1 MRVIALSA
9 TLPNLSDIGEW
20 LGCDCDAVHYFDE
33 SFRPVP
39 LTVHTV
45 AMGSMNNPY
54 LFERSLDDRVHE
66 VIARYSDRKQV
77 RQVLSCHSCHYWTI
91 SSIHLN
97 HITVTD
103 ICHDISLQVLI
114 FCSSKNSTEHLST
127 MLAKKSHALFP
138 SPVTT
143 SPTVPA
149 PTACSDRVKVTT
161 GYAMQRSSGNALG
174 TIRFQDS
181 KLQDL
186 GTTVDMSPSLTAARH
201 DILYSC

>member
-77 RQVLSCHSCHYWTI
+77 SVVLS
-91 SSIHLN
+91 LPLLKN
-97 HITVTD
+97 
-103 ICHDISLQVLI
+103 LI
-114 FCSSKNSTEHLST
+114 YT
-127 MLAKKSHALFP
+127 
-138 SPVTT
+138 
-143 SPTVPA
+143 
-149 PTACSDRVKVTT
+149 
-161 GYAMQRSSGNALG
+161 
-174 TIRFQDS
+174 
-181 KLQDL
+181 
-186 GTTVDMSPSLTAARH
+186 SLTCRCH
-201 DILYSC
+201 

>member
-77 RQVLSCHSCHYWTI
+77 SAVLPQLLLDNQS
-91 SSIHLN
+91 LN
-97 HITVTD
+97 HVTVNVIAVTD
-103 ICHDISLQVLI
+103 
-114 FCSSKNSTEHLST
+114 
-127 MLAKKSHALFP
+127 
-138 SPVTT
+138 
-143 SPTVPA
+143 
-149 PTACSDRVKVTT
+149 TA
-161 GYAMQRSSGNALG
+161 GA
-174 TIRFQDS
+174 
-181 KLQDL
+181 DL
-186 GTTVDMSPSLTAARH
+186 L
-201 DILYSC
+201 L

>member
-39 LTVHTV
+39 LAVHTV

-77 RQVLSCHSCHYWTI
+77 SAVLPQLLLDNLLTMSLSMM
-91 SSIHLN
+91 SSLSM
-97 HITVTD
+97 T
-103 ICHDISLQVLI
+103 LQVLI

-143 SPTVPA
+143 SPT
-149 PTACSDRVKVTT
+149 ACIR
-161 GYAMQRSSGNALG
+161 RSIVA
-174 TIRFQDS
+174 IEF
-181 KLQDL
+181 K
-186 GTTVDMSPSLTAARH
+186 
-201 DILYSC
+201 

>member
-1 MRVIALSA
+1 MHHSMRVIALSA

-77 RQVLSCHSCHYWTI
+77 SVVLSLPLLDNQPPLYIFTMSLSLT
-91 SSIHLN
+91 
-97 HITVTD
+97 
-103 ICHDISLQVLI
+103 LQVLI

-138 SPVTT
+138 SPVT
-143 SPTVPA
+143 
-149 PTACSDRVKVTT
+149 
-161 GYAMQRSSGNALG
+161 
-174 TIRFQDS
+174 
-181 KLQDL
+181 
-186 GTTVDMSPSLTAARH
+186 
-201 DILYSC
+201 

>member
-1 MRVIALSA
+1 MHHSMRVIALSA

-77 RQVLSCHSCHYWTI
+77 SVVLSLPLLNNLLYTSSPYHCHLHCR
-91 SSIHLN
+91 
-97 HITVTD
+97 
-103 ICHDISLQVLI
+103 
-114 FCSSKNSTEHLST
+114 CSSSAPARTAPST
-127 MLAKKSHALFP
+127 
-138 SPVTT
+138 
-143 SPTVPA
+143 
-149 PTACSDRVKVTT
+149 
-161 GYAMQRSSGNALG
+161 
-174 TIRFQDS
+174 
-181 KLQDL
+181 
-186 GTTVDMSPSLTAARH
+186 
-201 DILYSC
+201 